1 MATELIETLPKNG
14 KGTVHRQRVRCGKQ
28 RCRCRHGEP
37 HLAFYLFW
45 REGGKLRKRHIP
57 RSDVDAVRA
66 ACAARRERERRE
78 RQELQAWRRQYSAL
92 VAQLRE
98 VERHD

>member
-1 MATELIETLPKNG
+1 MTAESLKTLPKNG
-14 KGTVHRQRVRCGKQ
+14 KGTVHEQWVRCGKQ
-28 RCRCRHGEP
+28 RCRCRKGEP

-57 RSDVDAVRA
+57 RSDVDVVRA
-66 ACAARRERERRE
+66 ACAARRERQRRE
-78 RQELQAWRRQYSAL
+78 RQELQTWRRQYSAL

>member
-1 MATELIETLPKNG
+1 MTTESLETLPKIG
-14 KGTVHRQRVRCGKQ
+14 EGTVHRQRVRCGKP

-45 REGGKLRKRHIP
+45 HEGGKLRKRHIP

-66 ACAARRERERRE
+66 ACTARRDRERRE

>member
-1 MATELIETLPKNG
+1 MKAQLLETLPKIG
-14 KGTVHRQRVRCGKQ
+14 KGTVHRQWVRCGKP
-28 RCRCRHGEP
+28 RCRCRRGEP
-37 HLAFYLFW
+37 HEAFYLFW
-45 REGGKLRKRHIP
+45 RLAGKLRKCHIP

-66 ACAARRERERRE
+66 ACAARRDRERRE

-98 VERHD
+98 VERHA